1 MLRKYTWQSWWC
13 SGMGGVWW
21 WGENGCGTHLG
32 APWTSMEAPSSL
44 LWSLQEDRVCFV
56 CSFPLEPVF
65 HDLRDRSAGE
75 RPSEGVFISEDNYG
89 SWVGVLV
96 WPISRLSPVPWVG
109 SSTQEHVWL
118 SMFRDHCGPFALAAD
133 RHFHMQLQ
141 LLAIWEPTLRTSKD
155 HSQ

>member
-1 MLRKYTWQSWWC
+1 MRFQSRTVKVGMARRSWLRKCWGSTLGIVGDVLEWVG
-13 SGMGGVWW
+13 SGDEGRMAVGPTLGRLERPWRPL
-21 WGENGCGTHLG
+21 HLFSEVSKR
-32 APWTSMEAPSSL
+32 TE
-44 LWSLQEDRVCFV
+44 FV
-56 CSFPLEPVF
+56 LFCSFPLEPVF

-133 RHFHMQLQ
+133 RHFHM
-141 LLAIWEPTLRTSKD
+141 
-155 HSQ
+155 